1 MNIVG
6 IGKKFVNLLPKA
18 KTTSA
23 AAIQPTAVP
32 APKLKTDLFCHQY
45 WDSCAKQG
53 IIRQT
58 SKESVSLHGE
68 LNGIN
73 HHFIRSPYP
82 EHMNQPFSKNGCT
95 PREMIYLTD
104 VEFKSL
110 KPIDKKMT
118 VFRCI
123 AEKPEFFSE
132 YPLYLKRTKIKKGDI
147 IDMKEYAYAT
157 SDISYAKGYLPD
169 NKGILYEIE
178 IPEKAKVSRI
188 GNSTTN
194 EVTFPRSSKY
204 ECTDVKKVQDND
216 NDYLHIKLRYIL
228 PD

>member
-1 MNIVG
+1 MRIAG
-6 IGKKFVNLLPKA
+6 LGKRFVNLLSKA
-18 KTTSA
+18 KKNSVDVIKTNTVSPP
-23 AAIQPTAVP
+23 QP
-32 APKLKTDLFCHQY
+32 KTDLFCHQY
-45 WDSCAKQG
+45 WDSCANQVVVKQS
-53 IIRQT
+53 
-58 SKESVSLHGE
+58 SKESVSLHGY

-82 EHMNQPFSKNGCT
+82 EHINQPFLQTGYT

-110 KPIDKKMT
+110 KPTDKKMT

-157 SDISYAKGYLPD
+157 SDISYAKVYLPN

-178 IPEKAKVSRI
+178 IPEKAKISRI
-188 GNSTTN
+188 GNSTNN

-204 ECTDVKKVQDND
+204 ECFDVKRVQDND
-216 NDYLHIKLRYIL
+216 NDYLHVKLRYIL